1 MTAQSHWKWC
11 VTKRRTTSTDSKM
24 SWKIEI
30 RENGGEKSSLSI
42 TRVRDWTLSYCLV
55 LYVLRMFNNGQ
66 QMMCLNV
73 DCLWEWRVMPHERW
87 MIFRKLSLL
96 VLSKHS
102 DQAGM
107 TIQSVTKAFF
117 YNSTV
122 SKLTRFMLFK
132 RYNRRGLV
140 THCLMS
146 SVSISLTLIRRM
158 WTHTKLFSSHQN
170 HPSTVI
176 HPSHEHRH
184 SDDNVN
190 NISSSPQMLTEK
202 L

>member
-1 MTAQSHWKWC
+1 M
-11 VTKRRTTSTDSKM
+11 
-24 SWKIEI
+24 E
-30 RENGGEKSSLSI
+30 EKSLHCPL
-42 TRVRDWTLSYCLV
+42 RDWTLSYCLV

-73 DCLWEWRVMPHERW
+73 DCLWKWRVMPHERW
-87 MIFRKLSLL
+87 MIFLKLSLL

-146 SVSISLTLIRRM
+146 SVSLCNVDSKNVD
-158 WTHTKLFSSHQN
+158 THKTFFFSSK
-170 HPSTVI
+170 
-176 HPSHEHRH
+176 
-184 SDDNVN
+184 
-190 NISSSPQMLTEK
+190 SSFDCNPPESRTLS
-202 L
+202 